1 MIFIFIIFIIFYV
14 RESFSI
20 FHRMCKTCFYFRYM
34 VLFLST
40 NALLGKTTFAM
51 HTSRSVRWDIIED
64 KGFSTILRKEGLENF
79 LEGGGLNGKGVVF
92 MEYRGRGSGSLEIYK
107 FYLTTLIWRTIIFV
121 QIERCLSL
129 ILFHLC
135 F

>member
-1 MIFIFIIFIIFYV
+1 MG
-14 RESFSI
+14 
-20 FHRMCKTCFYFRYM
+20 
-34 VLFLST
+34 LFLST

-79 LEGGGLNGKGVVF
+79 LEGGGGLDGEGGGF

-107 FYLTTLIWRTIIFV
+107 FYLTTLI
-121 QIERCLSL
+121 
-129 ILFHLC
+129 
-135 F
+135 